1 MNTLI
6 KVLLVEDEQTL
17 AEIIKETLDSNGF
30 EVTLE
35 FNGEDALHAILNG
48 LDADVIVSDIMMPKM
63 DGFTF
68 MKELDR
74 HGIKIPVLFLT
85 ARSDTND
92 VVKGFELGGS
102 DYLKKPFAIAELI
115 ARIRSLAGRWE
126 QKQRGELQ
134 ETIKIGKYTLNVS
147 ERILGYGVVG
157 TNEFEQTELP
167 DRECEVLAY
176 LARHINETASTSD
189 MLTQI
194 WGDDSYFNSR
204 SLNVYITKLRHK
216 LQKDKNVSILNIR
229 SVGYRLVIR

>member
-85 ARSDTND
+85 ARSDTKD
-92 VVKGFELGGS
+92 VVKGFE
-102 DYLKKPFAIAELI
+102 
-115 ARIRSLAGRWE
+115 
-126 QKQRGELQ
+126 
-134 ETIKIGKYTLNVS
+134 
-147 ERILGYGVVG
+147 
-157 TNEFEQTELP
+157 QTELP
-167 DRECEVLAY
+167 YRECEVLAY

>member
-17 AEIIKETLDSNGF
+17 AEIVKETLDSNGF

-35 FNGEDALHAILNG
+35 FNGEDALQAILNG
-48 LDADVIVSDIMMPKM
+48 LDTDVIVSDIMMPKM
-63 DGFTF
+63 DGFTL
-68 MKELDR
+68 MKELGR
-74 HGIKIPVLFLT
+74 HGIRIPVLFLT

-115 ARIRSLAGRWE
+115 ARIRSLAGRCS
-126 QKQRGELQ
+126 QKQKERLP
-134 ETIKIGKYTLNVS
+134 ETIKIGRYTLDVRTRMLNYDIAGTS
-147 ERILGYGVVG
+147 EY
-157 TNEFEQTELP
+157 EQTELP
-167 DRECEVLAY
+167 YRECEVLAY
-176 LARHINETASTSD
+176 LAVRVNEITPTSD
-189 MLTQI
+189 ILIQI

-216 LQKDKNVSILNIR
+216 LQKDKKVSILNIR
-229 SVGYRLVIR
+229 GVGYRLVVE

>member
-102 DYLKKPFAIAELI
+102 DYLKNRLP
-115 ARIRSLAGRWE
+115 
-126 QKQRGELQ
+126 LQ
-134 ETIKIGKYTLNVS
+134 
-147 ERILGYGVVG
+147 
-157 TNEFEQTELP
+157 
-167 DRECEVLAY
+167 
-176 LARHINETASTSD
+176 
-189 MLTQI
+189 
-194 WGDDSYFNSR
+194 NS
-204 SLNVYITKLRHK
+204 
-216 LQKDKNVSILNIR
+216 
-229 SVGYRLVIR
+229 

>member
-17 AEIIKETLDSNGF
+17 AEIIKDTLDSNGF
-30 EVTLE
+30 EVTLK
-35 FNGEDALHAILNG
+35 FNGEDALQAILNG
-48 LDADVIVSDIMMPKM
+48 LEADVIVSDIMMPKM
-63 DGFTF
+63 DGFTL
-68 MKELDR
+68 MKELGR
-74 HGIKIPVLFLT
+74 HGVKIPVLFLT

-115 ARIRSLAGRWE
+115 ARIRSLAGRWA
-126 QKQRGELQ
+126 QKQRDGLQ
-134 ETIKIGKYTLNVS
+134 ETIQVGKYALDVRTRMLN
-147 ERILGYGVVG
+147 YGVAG
-157 TNEFEQTELP
+157 TNEYEQTELP
-167 DRECEVLAY
+167 YRECEVLAY
-176 LARHINETASTSD
+176 LARHINETAATSD

-216 LQKDKNVSILNIR
+216 LQKDKNISILNIR
-229 SVGYRLVIR
+229 GVGYRLAVK

>member
-134 ETIKIGKYTLNVS
+134 ETIKIGKYTLDVG

-167 DRECEVLAY
+167 YRECEVLAY